1 MANSL
6 MELYGGGMAG
16 KSNNYQLGGRIARAK
31 RGSEYQGE
39 MRTLGDKAKKAA
51 KAKRK
56 AGFLGSV
63 GSFIGGT
70 LGSLTG
76 IPGAREVGA
85 GLGRYAGESTYA
97 KTDFGGGKYAQQT
110 RGELTE
116 GEKDFRKGMGERALV
131 ASAQAAVMP
140 KVYDKAGSWLKGLGG
155 AEEAAAAAQRVGRGS
170 PHITTT
176 DLVDPTKVFP
186 TGGQAAML
194 PQDLGAVTQAA
205 TEGLGAYTG
214 TAAQNLSM
222 ARELGLDLTGGQT
235 VMGAYQ
241 GAGYGPWS
249 TAMETYGDLFGR
261 GGGLIDYTIPK
272 MAGGGMTSQHGYSG
286 VTADPMGAKYGY
298 GTAIDPMG
306 ALKQMG
312 MAGITHDP
320 RFQKYMGD
328 LPQWAMGYE
337 QKLGDVRTGAQQN
350 LMSLA
355 SPTAPAATSF
365 AGAGAPALAQQQ
377 ARQGITQQYGTQRRG
392 ITEGYQADVLE
403 AVRDIERK
411 GEFEFQSPWE
421 AAGMTEQEWRNK
433 TRAEQDKLAADAAQ
447 LYSSEGNYGLLD
459 PTQGQTGTGTTTT
472 GTTGTNQWTGMS
484 GWGGGIGG

>member
-1 MANSL
+1 
-6 MELYGGGMAG
+6 
-16 KSNNYQLGGRIARAK
+16 
-31 RGSEYQGE
+31 
-39 MRTLGDKAKKAA
+39 
-51 KAKRK
+51 
-56 AGFLGSV
+56 
-63 GSFIGGT
+63 
-70 LGSLTG
+70 
-76 IPGAREVGA
+76 
-85 GLGRYAGESTYA
+85 
-97 KTDFGGGKYAQQT
+97 
-110 RGELTE
+110 
-116 GEKDFRKGMGERALV
+116 
-131 ASAQAAVMP
+131 
-140 KVYDKAGSWLKGLGG
+140 
-155 AEEAAAAAQRVGRGS
+155 
-170 PHITTT
+170 
-176 DLVDPTKVFP
+176 
-186 TGGQAAML
+186 
-194 PQDLGAVTQAA
+194 
-205 TEGLGAYTG
+205 
-214 TAAQNLSM
+214 
-222 ARELGLDLTGGQT
+222 
-235 VMGAYQ
+235 
-241 GAGYGPWS
+241 
-249 TAMETYGDLFGR
+249 
-261 GGGLIDYTIPK
+261 
-272 MAGGGMTSQHGYSG
+272 
-286 VTADPMGAKYGY
+286 
-298 GTAIDPMG
+298 MG

-312 MAGITHDP
+312 MAGMTHDP

-337 QKLGDVRTGAQQN
+337 QQLGDVRTGAQQN